1 MTSTS
6 GISLGISLVRKLG
19 DGDGDGDGVG

>member
-19 DGDGDGDGVG
+19 DGDGDGVG

>member
-19 DGDGDGDGVG
+19 DGDGDGDGDG

>member
-19 DGDGDGDGVG
+19 DGDGDGDG